1 MKNIKYTLF
10 LLILV
15 ITILFNNNLLVKAN
29 NTYFAIG
36 DFSISGKDTYIE
48 KLQNTKIK
56 ATTLVKKS
64 YTGLRIEDLYYLLDE
79 DEVRD
84 AYGEDILQT
93 VNKEEV
99 ISYLSGAEYISLSFN
114 NMDFSASQSTALVPY
129 EVNLNKYL
137 TEEQIA
143 EMEKLFNEQNS
154 SSPSMPGMENN
165 MTGSMES
172 FLYNYLGSL
181 YYATPLV
188 DKILELNP
196 NATIIFVGMYN
207 PYVSLNFEIE
217 GFKIN
222 MGEVFDAGIEFI
234 DSIVEYNSSYLSK
247 SVYVPLGKVETA
259 LEEKLSSS
267 GSNPNYIQ
275 IFSAL
280 MKNPELTLPS
290 DDGNEYIKETIINRL
305 ENKCNHEANQDD
317 GDCTTEVTCKLCG
330 IVMIDKMEN
339 HALEIL
345 PGVDPTCSAN
355 GLTEGS
361 YCSICGKVISLRE
374 QISKLPHTYT
384 SGCDEDCDVCGEK
397 RTTDHSF
404 GEWEVVKE
412 ATKKHEGEENRN
424 CTICG
429 KVEVRTI
436 PTTKGCKKGS
446 LVVFS
451 SLLLT
456 SMSICFVLNRKNK

>member
-1 MKNIKYTLF
+1 
-10 LLILV
+10 
-15 ITILFNNNLLVKAN
+15 
-29 NTYFAIG
+29 
-36 DFSISGKDTYIE
+36 
-48 KLQNTKIK
+48 
-56 ATTLVKKS
+56 
-64 YTGLRIEDLYYLLDE
+64 
-79 DEVRD
+79 
-84 AYGEDILQT
+84 
-93 VNKEEV
+93 
-99 ISYLSGAEYISLSFN
+99 
-114 NMDFSASQSTALVPY
+114 MDFSSSQSTALVPY

-222 MGEVFDAGIEFI
+222 MGEIFDSGIKFI
-234 DSIVEYNSSYLSK
+234 DSIVEYNSSYLSN

-259 LEEKLSSS
+259 LEKQLSSS

-290 DDGNEYIKETIINRL
+290 DDGNE
-305 ENKCNHEANQDD
+305 
-317 GDCTTEVTCKLCG
+317 
-330 IVMIDKMEN
+330 
-339 HALEIL
+339 
-345 PGVDPTCSAN
+345 
-355 GLTEGS
+355 
-361 YCSICGKVISLRE
+361 
-374 QISKLPHTYT
+374 
-384 SGCDEDCDVCGEK
+384 
-397 RTTDHSF
+397 
-404 GEWEVVKE
+404 
-412 ATKKHEGEENRN
+412 
-424 CTICG
+424 
-429 KVEVRTI
+429 
-436 PTTKGCKKGS
+436 
-446 LVVFS
+446 
-451 SLLLT
+451 
-456 SMSICFVLNRKNK
+456 